1 MSILDEAFA
10 EKEYMVGERNYF
22 HAHPEL
28 GLQEFNTCRHIEEEL
43 DKIGIPHRRVAG
55 TNVIAEIEGSAA
67 ASSGARGAGQ
77 ARGANQAVGAD
88 GGASGKT
95 LFLRA
100 DIDALPIQEENDVPY
115 KSQNDGVMH
124 ACGHDGHA
132 AYLLGAA
139 KLIKAHAGDFR
150 GKVIL
155 CFQAA
160 EEIGKGARDII
171 AAGELDAVDR
181 IFGIHFQAG
190 MDVGKYGIKAGA
202 DMASCDRFKI
212 LIHGKA
218 AHITT
223 PQNGSD
229 SVFIGALIVS
239 QLQTVVSR
247 LVSPVEGALIGVGSF
262 HSGTTYNII
271 PGQAELE
278 GTIRAFSAANRK
290 KLWEAV
296 RKIATDTAE
305 SYGAKAEVSI
315 EDICDPCVNPSD
327 TAAEVVAS
335 AKKIV
340 PEENVLTTIDK
351 RFGSDNFADY
361 MRKAP
366 GTYVHVGSSDSED
379 TRFPHHNERFDLA
392 QDSYPYAAALAVQYV
407 LDYLK

>member
-1 MSILDEAFA
+1 MSILDEAFTL
-10 EKEYMVGERNYF
+10 KKYMVEQRNFF

-28 GLQEFNTCRHIEEEL
+28 GLQEFNTCKHIEEEL
-43 DKIGIPHRRVAG
+43 DKIGLPHRRVAG
-55 TNVIAEIEGSAA
+55 TNVIAEID
-67 ASSGARGAGQ
+67 GAG
-77 ARGANQAVGAD
+77 AGTGA
-88 GGASGKT
+88 GKT

-100 DIDALPIQEENDVPY
+100 DIDALPIQEENEVIY

-139 KLIKAHAGDFR
+139 KMIKAHADEWQ

-160 EEIGKGARDII
+160 EEIGKGARDVI
-171 AAGELDAVDR
+171 AAGELDKVAR

-212 LIHGKA
+212 LIKGKA

-223 PQNGSD
+223 PQNGAD
-229 SVFIGALIVS
+229 SVFIGALITT
-239 QLQTVVSR
+239 QLQTLVSR

-271 PGQAELE
+271 PGEALLE
-278 GTIRAFSAANRK
+278 GTIRAFSAANRT

-296 RKIATDTAE
+296 KKVAADVAE
-305 SYGAKAEVSI
+305 SYGAKAEVDI
-315 EDICDPCVNPSD
+315 EDICDPCTNPAD
-327 TAAEVVAS
+327 TAAEVVES

-340 PEENVLTTIDK
+340 PAENVLTAIDK

-366 GTYVHVGSSDSED
+366 GTYVHVGSSAGES
-379 TRFPHHNERFDLA
+379 TRYPHHNERFDLA
-392 QDSYPYAAALAVQYV
+392 PDCLPYAAALAVQYV

>member
-1 MSILDEAFA
+1 MSILDEAFGL
-10 EKEYMVGERNYF
+10 KKYMVEQRYFF

-28 GLQEFNTCRHIEEEL
+28 GLQEFNTCKHIEEEL
-43 DKIGIPHRRVAG
+43 DKIGLSHRRVAG
-55 TNVIAEIEGSAA
+55 TNVIAEIEGAGKAELGNAA
-67 ASSGARGAGQ
+67 
-77 ARGANQAVGAD
+77 
-88 GGASGKT
+88 GKT

-100 DIDALPIQEENDVPY
+100 DIDALPIQEQNDVIY

-139 KLIKAHAGDFR
+139 KLIKEHAADFH

-160 EEIGKGARDII
+160 EEIGKGARDVL
-171 AAGELDAVDR
+171 AAGELDNVDR

-190 MDVGKYGIKAGA
+190 MDVGKYGIKAGP

-212 LIHGKA
+212 IIHGKA

-223 PQNGSD
+223 PQNGAD
-229 SVFIGALIVS
+229 SVFIGALIVA
-239 QLQTVVSR
+239 QFQTVVSR
-247 LVSPVEGALIGVGSF
+247 LVSPVEGGLVGVGSF

-271 PGQAELE
+271 PGEAVIE
-278 GTIRAFSAANRK
+278 GTIRAFSSGNRK
-290 KLWEAV
+290 KLADAV
-296 RKIATDTAE
+296 RKIAVDVAE
-305 SYGAKAEVSI
+305 TYGATADVSI
-315 EDICDPCVNPSD
+315 EDICDPCTNPAD
-327 TAAEVVAS
+327 TAAEVVES

-340 PEENVLTTIDK
+340 PVENVLTAIDK
-351 RFGSDNFADY
+351 RFGSDNFADF

-366 GTYVHVGSSDSED
+366 GTYVHVGSSDSAA
-379 TRFPHHNERFDLA
+379 TRYPHHNERFDLA
-392 QDSYPYAAALAVQYV
+392 PDCLPYAAALAVQYT